1 MVSAG
6 DLSPELDVPVPLE
19 RPGDGVEVDHDLH
32 GVAGTVVSG
41 LGVDNDGF
49 VFTVG
54 DDVGL
59 ARQSCRPAAEFK
71 PVLSLDVDVVAA
83 DFPVTDPL
91 VDEGRVVEQLLGLVD
106 VRWLVVPVLVRF
118 ECSYSRFHGG
128 DNNLGF
134 RGRIIFR
141 TFSAAWFTVSSLR
154 VVTKRPRR

>member
-1 MVSAG
+1 
-6 DLSPELDVPVPLE
+6 
-19 RPGDGVEVDHDLH
+19 
-32 GVAGTVVSG
+32 VSG
-41 LGVDNDGF
+41 LGVDDGNV
-49 VFTVG
+49 VFAVG
-54 DDVGL
+54 DDVRPAGQ
-59 ARQSCRPAAEFK
+59 RRGPAAELK
-71 PVLSLDVDVVAA
+71 PVLGFNFVAG

-141 TFSAAWFTVSSLR
+141 TFSTAWFTVSSLR
-154 VVTKRPRR
+154 VATKRPRR